1 MKEGMIYRVGPTQR
15 ANEEDV
21 IFGRTRFH
29 AWDLGGHEL
38 VRDLW
43 SEYTVTCDA
52 VVFVVDSA
60 DVQRLNEAKEEL
72 DILLKLVDAKDTP
85 FVVLAN
91 KCDLDSSLPYNEFL
105 NRFKLGNYINT
116 TSDDQRKFNVFRT
129 SFTEGTGVEE
139 AFRWLNSVL

>member
-1 MKEGMIYRVGPTQR
+1 MRRKKYV
-15 ANEEDV
+15 
-21 IFGRTRFH
+21 FF
-29 AWDLGGHEL
+29 EL
-38 VRDLW
+38 P
-43 SEYTVTCDA
+43 S
-52 VVFVVDSA
+52 VFTSA
-60 DVQRLNEAKEEL
+60 QCLQEL